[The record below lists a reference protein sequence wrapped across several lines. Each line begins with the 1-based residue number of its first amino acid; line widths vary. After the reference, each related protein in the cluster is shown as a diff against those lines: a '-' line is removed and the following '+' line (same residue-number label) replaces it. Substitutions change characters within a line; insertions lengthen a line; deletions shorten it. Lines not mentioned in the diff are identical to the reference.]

1 MVNASSAG
9 KNIWV
14 AASDGDIDCVRALI
28 EEGMSP
34 NAKDANSYTP
44 VHAAASYHHFPLL
57 SYLISVGGDINLP
70 DSDGDTPLF
79 TVESVDAARWMVEH
93 GADPAWRNDEGLTPA
108 DAIEDDHPE
117 ISTFLRVQD
126 GAGPSAL
133 DVDAFTSTQTSS
145 LLEESRRIMLQSQA
159 DGVDPEERLREVVE
173 RAVREGLSYGQMGSR
188 GPEGEDA
195 QADGDEKKRTRM
207 DE

>member
-1 MVNASSAG
+1 M
-9 KNIWV
+9 
-14 AASDGDIDCVRALI
+14 
-28 EEGMSP
+28 
-34 NAKDANSYTP
+34 
-44 VHAAASYHHFPLL
+44 
-57 SYLISVGGDINLP
+57 
-70 DSDGDTPLF
+70 
-79 TVESVDAARWMVEH
+79 
-93 GADPAWRNDEGLTPA
+93 
-108 DAIEDDHPE
+108 
-117 ISTFLRVQD
+117 QD

-145 LLEESRRIMLQSQA
+145 LLEESRRIMLQSQV

-207 DE
+207 DQ

>member
-1 MVNASSAG
+1 
-9 KNIWV
+9 
-14 AASDGDIDCVRALI
+14 
-28 EEGMSP
+28 
-34 NAKDANSYTP
+34 
-44 VHAAASYHHFPLL
+44 
-57 SYLISVGGDINLP
+57 
-70 DSDGDTPLF
+70 
-79 TVESVDAARWMVEH
+79 
-93 GADPAWRNDEGLTPA
+93 
-108 DAIEDDHPE
+108 
-117 ISTFLRVQD
+117 VQD

-159 DGVDPEERLREVVE
+159 DVVE